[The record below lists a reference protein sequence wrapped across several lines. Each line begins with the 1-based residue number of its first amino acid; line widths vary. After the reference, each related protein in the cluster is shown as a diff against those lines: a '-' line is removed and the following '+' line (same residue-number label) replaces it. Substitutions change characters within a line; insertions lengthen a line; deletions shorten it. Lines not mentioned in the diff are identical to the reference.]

1 LRFYFTFAAAVLLL
15 VASGLVSEAS
25 ASPADYLFG
34 EPDGIGGESFT
45 SSFSAS
51 LLAEEKH

>member
-1 LRFYFTFAAAVLLL
+1 MRFYFTFAAAVLLL